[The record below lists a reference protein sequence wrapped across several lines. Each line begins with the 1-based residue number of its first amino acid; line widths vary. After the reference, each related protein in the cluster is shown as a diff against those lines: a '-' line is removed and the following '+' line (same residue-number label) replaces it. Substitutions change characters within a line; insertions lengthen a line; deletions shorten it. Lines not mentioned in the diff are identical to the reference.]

1 MNTEPGFTVT
11 DLKLG
16 SADQVQLPQ
25 KLPGCRY
32 KNPEMLPGRLEAV
45 LADIVATLLAR
56 GGDGGQS
63 GPGWARDA
71 VPEVSPRAP
80 SCPSSAASQMASAP
94 GMKE

>member
-45 LADIVATLLAR
+45 LADIGSERPWLGKR
-56 GGDGGQS
+56 C
-63 GPGWARDA
+63 
-71 VPEVSPRAP
+71 
-80 SCPSSAASQMASAP
+80 CP
-94 GMKE
+94 

>member
-32 KNPEMLPGRLEAV
+32 KNPEMLRRHPAGQGRTRWSERPWLGK
-45 LADIVATLLAR
+45 R
-56 GGDGGQS
+56 C
-63 GPGWARDA
+63 
-71 VPEVSPRAP
+71 
-80 SCPSSAASQMASAP
+80 CP
-94 GMKE
+94 